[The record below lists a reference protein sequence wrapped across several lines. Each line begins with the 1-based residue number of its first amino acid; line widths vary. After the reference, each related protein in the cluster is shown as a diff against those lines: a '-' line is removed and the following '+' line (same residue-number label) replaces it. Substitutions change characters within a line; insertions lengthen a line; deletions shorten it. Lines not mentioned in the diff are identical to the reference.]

1 MAETVVLV
9 VLDSLRYDVFYE
21 YLREQSSPFLSR
33 FRDSAVEF
41 RGATAAAPWSL
52 PSHASMFTGKYPREH
67 GALRFDT
74 RISDDTPTLVG
85 QLNDRGYATACFS
98 SNEFVSTEYGFGDWD
113 HAPDH
118 YGKALFADAESPTS
132 DESGARKVTD
142 ALGQIARSESPL
154 KSLLNATHSQA
165 RRAPALVDDGGKAMT
180 EDATAW
186 LRSRSSDEDV
196 FLFCNYMET
205 HVMHK
210 KLSSVAG
217 RLWNVRNANRL
228 AALESTLRDKQL
240 VPDESALATETV
252 QLFREVV
259 ADELRYLDRL
269 LARLY
274 RALRDTGR
282 SDDCLFVLCSD
293 HGDGLGEYGFVYH
306 DLGGLTE
313 PLVRVPLLVSHPDI
327 GPDTVDRRV
336 SLSWVYS
343 TVLDFVDQHD
353 GPVLTDSKTYPDLV
367 GSENTGHILDVVDSP
382 DDIHE
387 YYLEDRLAVYRTAE
401 PERKYLKVGDDY
413 TVRRITRD
421 GLDEGDDEP
430 GGEEVVDA
438 FEAENQSATVER
450 FEPNERTQRRLRD
463 LGYM

>member
-74 RISDDTPTLVG
+74 RISDDTPTLVD

-98 SNEFVSTEYGFGDWD
+98 SNEFVTAEYGFGEWD

-118 YGKALFADAESPTS
+118 YGKALFDDAESPTS
-132 DESGARKVTD
+132 DESGAEKVAD
-142 ALGQIARSESPL
+142 ALGQVARSETPL
-154 KSLLNATHSQA
+154 KSLLNAIHSQA

-205 HVMHK
+205 HDMHK
-210 KLSSVAG
+210 KLNSLAG
-217 RLWNVRNANRL
+217 KLWNIRNMNRL
-228 AALESTLRDKQL
+228 GALESTFRSTDFR
-240 VPDESALATETV
+240 PDASVFSGEEIR
-252 QLFREVV
+252 LFRELV

-274 RALRDTGR
+274 ETLRNVGR
-282 SDDCLFVLCSD
+282 SDDCLFLLCSD

-306 DLGGLTE
+306 AFGGLTE
-313 PLVRVPLLVSHPDI
+313 PLVRVPLLVSHPNIDPETI
-327 GPDTVDRRV
+327 EQRV
-336 SLSWVYS
+336 SLSWIYS
-343 TVLDFVDQHD
+343 TVLDFVDQRD
-353 GPVLTDSKTYPDLV
+353 GPVLTESETYPGLV
-367 GSENTGHILDVVDSP
+367 GAESTGHLLDVVDSP
-382 DDIHE
+382 NDVHE
-387 YYLEDRLAVYRTAE
+387 HYRNDRLAVYRVPE
-401 PERKYLKVGDDY
+401 PERKYVKIGDECVIRRIERNGLNEADNGPGGDD
-413 TVRRITRD
+413 VIA
-421 GLDEGDDEP
+421 
-430 GGEEVVDA
+430 A
-438 FEAENQSATVER
+438 FEAEYESTTTESFDLDEQTE
-450 FEPNERTQRRLRD
+450 RRLRD
-463 LGYM
+463 LGYI